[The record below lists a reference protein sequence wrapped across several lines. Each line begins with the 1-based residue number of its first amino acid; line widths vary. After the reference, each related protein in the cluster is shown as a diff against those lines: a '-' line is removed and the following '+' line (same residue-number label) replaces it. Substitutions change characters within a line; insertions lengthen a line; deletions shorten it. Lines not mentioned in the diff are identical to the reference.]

1 MAPGKSSGCVLARL
15 DICKDLLFDAKAF
28 QGKMEQ
34 KEEAMDVGSLP
45 LSILLPSTIVTKKGS
60 ELALDL

>member
-1 MAPGKSSGCVLARL
+1 M
-15 DICKDLLFDAKAF
+15 DLLFDAKAF

-34 KEEAMDVGSLP
+34 KEETMDVGSLP

-60 ELALDL
+60 ELALDLW